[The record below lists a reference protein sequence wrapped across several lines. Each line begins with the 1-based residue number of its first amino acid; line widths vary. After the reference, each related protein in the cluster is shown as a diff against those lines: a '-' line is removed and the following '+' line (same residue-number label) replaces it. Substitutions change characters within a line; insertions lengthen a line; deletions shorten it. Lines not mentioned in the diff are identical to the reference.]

1 MLVGAAAV
9 AAIGLAGAAVAE
21 IQHRHVMQVRLPDGT
36 LEEIRYTGDTPPV
49 VRLQPGWAPVAY
61 AWPQDV
67 LASEAPFAMLE
78 RLSAQMDREA
88 AALLQQ
94 ARSEPGPLIDGPL
107 MDGSGGLTEVDIGKL
122 PPGVSGYSVVSTVN
136 GGKVCTRTVQYGRV
150 GASGEPRA
158 VTRVS
163 GDCGDAAK
171 ASPPDPVVSTHERDA
186 RPLLQQVSARF

>member
-1 MLVGAAAV
+1 MKARKTPLLVGAAAV

-67 LASEAPFAMLE
+67 LPAEAPFAMLE

-94 ARSEPGPLIDGPL
+94 VRSEPGPLMDGP
-107 MDGSGGLTEVDIGKL
+107 GGLTEVDIGKL
-122 PPGVSGYSVVSTVN
+122 PPGVSGSSVVSTVN
-136 GGKVCTRTVQYGRV
+136 GGK
-150 GASGEPRA
+150 A
-158 VTRVS
+158 
-163 GDCGDAAK
+163 
-171 ASPPDPVVSTHERDA
+171 
-186 RPLLQQVSARF
+186 VSALLAATRNRCPSRAASKLLASEKSSCGIPALICAPSVTSTAISLLSIAW